1 MKLPN
6 SQARTAAGARRIQ
19 FSMLDQILQPI
30 RPQIERFERRFT
42 ETLATDVNLVQAMGS
57 HILTTKGKIIR
68 PALSL
73 LTAQAIGRCS
83 DRVVDAAAGIEI
95 IHTATLIHDDV
106 IDLADKRRGAE
117 VLNLRWGNKAAVLMG
132 DFLLARALQLLV
144 GLDSMDVMR
153 AATRAVS
160 RMIEGEILEVE
171 SGNDAEAARYFKMID
186 KKTASLMALACEVG
200 AILGGGTPEQVSRMS
215 TFGQDVGI
223 AFQIT
228 DDLLDFIGDE
238 ASLGKPVGTDVR
250 ERKLTLPLI
259 RALANCP
266 NGDAESIQAKVRN
279 GIESDA
285 ELQEVFRFVRRYDGI
300 EAARR
305 EAREYAS
312 SGLKSL
318 AELKSSEARNA
329 LELAVRHVVDRQK

>member
-1 MKLPN
+1 
-6 SQARTAAGARRIQ
+6 
-19 FSMLDQILQPI
+19 MLDRILQPVQ
-30 RPQIERFERRFT
+30 PQIERFERRFT
-42 ETLATDVNLVQAMGS
+42 ETLASDVNLVQAMGS

-73 LTAQAIGRCS
+73 LTAQAIGKCS

-186 KKTASLMALACEVG
+186 KKTASLMALSCEVG

-215 TFGQDVGI
+215 TFGQEVGI

-259 RALANCP
+259 RAIANCP
-266 NGDAESIQAKVRN
+266 NGDAEKIQTKVRN
-279 GIESDA
+279 GIQSDA
-285 ELQEVFRFVRRYDGI
+285 ELQEVLRFVRRYDGI

-318 AELKSSEARNA
+318 AELKSSEARDA
-329 LELAVRHVVDRQK
+329 LELAVRHVVERQK

>member
-1 MKLPN
+1 
-6 SQARTAAGARRIQ
+6 
-19 FSMLDQILQPI
+19 MLDRILQPVQ
-30 RPQIERFERRFT
+30 PQIERFERRFT
-42 ETLATDVNLVQAMGS
+42 ETLASDVNLVQAMGS

-83 DRVVDAAAGIEI
+83 DRVVDAAAGIEV

-160 RMIEGEILEVE
+160 RMIEGEILEE
-171 SGNDAEAARYFKMID
+171 ERGNDAEAARYFKMID
-186 KKTASLMALACEVG
+186 KKTASLMALSCEVG

-215 TFGQDVGI
+215 TFGQEVGI

-259 RALANCP
+259 RAIANCP
-266 NGDAESIQAKVRN
+266 NGDAEKIQAKVQN
-279 GIESDA
+279 GIQSDA
-285 ELQEVFRFVRRYDGI
+285 ELQEVFRFVRRYHGI

-312 SGLKSL
+312 SGLESL

-329 LELAVRHVVDRQK
+329 LELAVRHVVDRRK